1 MLLIVVTLSFL
12 VFAGQTFGV
21 VLYTDFVRHALY
33 YTWWKKR
40 RCTDGLL
47 VGAPAALVSAASC
60 CSLLLLFLLLLL
72 LLLLLLPAAAAAAFV
87 SFAAIAVVEDCNVCS
102 DHFPRHTCLQ
112 GFCRQRLS

>member
-47 VGAPAALVSAASC
+47 VGAPAALGQC
-60 CSLLLLFLLLLL
+60 CFLLL
-72 LLLLLLPAAAAAAFV
+72 AVAVVAAAFV